1 MIEQSATNNTGCAL
15 GCLGGLLLGLLGGAA
30 LAVIYTLATAV
41 LAPDPQITAAPPT
54 AAHLS
59 ITLTEDFLNR
69 FVEQPAN
76 GSFKVDV
83 QPDNRVRV
91 NTGTVVQA
99 MGVAVPVQVTGLFG
113 LTATPQAL
121 QVKLLNTQVTGI
133 NLDLTGIFDED
144 ITLMNQNM
152 ATMVRNISQ
161 AMGVAVSPLRLTTT
175 NTTIQVDL
183 REAQ

>member
-1 MIEQSATNNTGCAL
+1 VIEQSATSNTGCAL
-15 GCLGGLLLGLLGGAA
+15 GCLGGLLFGLFGGAA

-41 LAPDPQITAAPPT
+41 LAPDPQITPAPPT

-76 GSFKVDV
+76 GSFKVDI
-83 QPDNRVRV
+83 QPDNRVQV

-152 ATMVRNISQ
+152 AAMVRNISQ

-175 NTTIQVDL
+175 DTAIQVDL
-183 REAQ
+183 REAP